1 MHRFFFALAWLGAAS
16 AQAQLGGTQ
25 AQLIVE
31 SLLST
36 QNPLLV
42 VSEIAYDDLLIRPKG
57 RGFEAQIMGPRLPGR
72 PAFST
77 DLSLTLAPKTRD
89 LVEVFVKD
97 IRTTM
102 TMADGGRLSFRPT
115 YFNGTYSLSRQG
127 FDRLALG
134 LEDLAYDHPVGRFSL
149 EQFDMRLGPLEGVP
163 TLAMTAVG
171 FAADMQDVADYQE
184 SVEQLEVRL
193 ALANEAATG
202 GDVLVLLNGLFDLLV
217 DSGQEALNQGGKA
230 RPLPSDLS
238 GLSLSVSLQDYR
250 PRWMALR
257 DQGPRETMALT
268 TLGNFTLQADL
279 AAPNVGQ
286 DLGQDL
292 DQVPSQN
299 LSLIIAGT
307 LSDLSID
314 APSGVLDVRVGAANF
329 GLNITGLRRDQTHQ
343 LLAKGQ
349 GVQTA
354 ALSHLIG
361 HMGALQLRGEAQDVR
376 LDSTAEQANFALDD
390 GGFNLNFRSPYTGLP
405 NTKDM
410 GLSLRLNA
418 LQLDY
423 PDLVAGYEPAWSTL
437 LQPALPKHLDLR
449 LKIGAIPGAIWRDL
463 FGLFVETR
471 YFPTDEGQAPVMSLT
486 LDGTRYQSDLVGAN
500 LDGTLTYAPDADLLA
515 IGDLRLALSDLRPV
529 IAAMQRAAR
538 VPDRTLAQFLTFG
551 SVGLA
556 AILGFAEEDAD
567 GWKMFSFEFQQ
578 SGFPTINGRPLPVG
592 F

>member
-1 MHRFFFALAWLGAAS
+1 MHRFFLALAWLGASS
-16 AQAQLGGTQ
+16 AQAQFGGTQ

-57 RGFEAQIMGPRLPGR
+57 RGFEAQVMGPRLPGR

-77 DLSLTLAPKTRD
+77 DLSLTLTPKTRD

-97 IRTTM
+97 IGTTM
-102 TMADGGRLSFRPT
+102 TMADGARLSFRPT
-115 YFNGTYSLSRQG
+115 YFSGTYSLSRLG
-127 FDRLALG
+127 FDQLALG
-134 LEDLAYDHPVGRFSL
+134 LEDLDYAHPVGRFSL
-149 EQFDMRLGPLEGVP
+149 EQFDMRLDASEGVP
-163 TLAMTAVG
+163 TLTMTAVG

-184 SVEQLEVRL
+184 SVERLEVRL
-193 ALANEAATG
+193 ALANGAATG

-238 GLSLSVSLQDYR
+238 GFSLSLSLQDYR

-268 TLGNFTLQADL
+268 TLGNFTLQVDL
-279 AAPNVGQ
+279 AAP
-286 DLGQDL
+286 DAGQDL
-292 DQVPSQN
+292 DQVPSQD
-299 LSLIIAGT
+299 LSLIVAGT
-307 LSDLSID
+307 LSDLSVD
-314 APSGVLDVRVGAANF
+314 APRGVLDARVGAANF
-329 GLNITGLRRDQTHQ
+329 GLNMTGLDRDQIRQ
-343 LLAKGQ
+343 LLAEGE

-376 LDSTAEQANFALDD
+376 VGSAAERASFALDD
-390 GGFNLNFRSPYTGLP
+390 GGFNLNFRSPYAGLP

-418 LQLDY
+418 LALDY
-423 PDLVAGYEPAWSTL
+423 PDLVAVYEPAWSTL
-437 LQPALPKHLDLR
+437 LQPALPQHLDLR
-449 LKIGAIPGAIWRDL
+449 FKVGAIPGAIWRDL
-463 FGLFVETR
+463 LGLFVETR
-471 YFPTDEGQAPVMSLT
+471 QFPIDQGQAPVMSLT
-486 LDGTRYQSDLVGAN
+486 LDGTRYESDLVGAN
-500 LDGTLTYAPDADLLA
+500 LDGTLTFAPDADLLA
-515 IGDLRLALSDLRPV
+515 VGDLRLALSDLRPL

-556 AILGFAEEDAD
+556 AILGFAEEGTD
-567 GWKMFSFEFQQ
+567 GWKVFNFEFQQ